1 MTTPRATSSEA
12 DELGALLAGLQS
24 RLNELET
31 VSGSGNVPVGTIV
44 DFVGVSAPRQW
55 TILDGGTITNGR
67 FLYPSL
73 WLLLPST
80 FKSGNNIVKPD
91 TRGKV
96 TVHRAASG
104 ILNVAI
110 GSTGGAETVTLTT
123 AELPVHA
130 HTITHTHTNR
140 TYSLST
146 TNGFYSG
153 GIGPALNSATLS
165 SNATGE
171 NTGAASAANSGNAG
185 SGNAHTNLQPYMI
198 TVKILKLV

>member
-104 ILNVAI
+104 TLNVAV

-123 AELPVHA
+123 SQIPSHA
-130 HTITHTHTNR
+130 HGMDHIHRVASRSFNVSSGAGGTTLSVNGTAAN
-140 TYSLST
+140 TYSDGPIDSGLASKTST
-146 TNGFYSG
+146 D
-153 GIGPALNSATLS
+153 
-165 SNATGE
+165 
-171 NTGAASAANSGNAG
+171 NAG
-185 SGNAHTNLQPYMI
+185 GSSSHTNLQPYMI